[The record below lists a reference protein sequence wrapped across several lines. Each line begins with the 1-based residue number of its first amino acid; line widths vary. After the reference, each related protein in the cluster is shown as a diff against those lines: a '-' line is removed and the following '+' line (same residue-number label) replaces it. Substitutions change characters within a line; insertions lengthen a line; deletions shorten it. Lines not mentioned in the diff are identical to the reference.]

1 LIKRNALLFLII
13 YFCIVIFINNLNHLN
28 MAIKIKSVQR
38 RTVPGDIQSPQKF
51 YASALSAGSTDFKK
65 MSKRISNQCTVRPAD
80 CMAVLTALEENVI
93 ADLEDGVIVQ
103 LGDVGTLR
111 VSISSGGKD
120 TSDAVTSQD
129 VKKARLLFRPGKGL
143 SHMLKTLEYKKAE

>member
-1 LIKRNALLFLII
+1 
-13 YFCIVIFINNLNHLN
+13 
-28 MAIKIKSVQR
+28 MSIKIKSVPR
-38 RTVPGDIQSPQKF
+38 RTVPGDPQSAQKF
-51 YASALSAGSTDFKK
+51 YAAALTAGITDFKK

-80 CMAVLTALEENVI
+80 CMAVLTALEENI
-93 ADLEDGVIVQ
+93 ITDLQDGTIVQ
-103 LGDVGTLR
+103 LGDVGSLR

-143 SHMLKTLEYKKAE
+143 SHMLKTLEYSKAG

>member
-1 LIKRNALLFLII
+1 
-13 YFCIVIFINNLNHLN
+13 
-28 MAIKIKSVQR
+28 MAIKIKSVTR
-38 RTVPGDIQSPQKF
+38 RSVPGDPQSAHKF
-51 YASALSAGSTDFKK
+51 YAAALTAGITDFKK

-80 CMAVLTALEENVI
+80 CMAVLTALEENI
-93 ADLEDGVIVQ
+93 ITDLQDGTIVQ
-103 LGDVGTLR
+103 LGDVGSLR

-143 SHMLKTLEYKKAE
+143 SHMLKTLEYSKAG